1 MNELKNAEDIE
12 VKIANNNSELL
23 DTQKVKETINKG
35 GVDFSNISDNGD
47 DDYIISQYKILSSSG
62 GCDFTLISENKINQN
77 NKNIELSFIET
88 ANNKNNITAKCS
100 LSNGNG
106 NKIICNLDKEIN
118 NYYFLQPYLSS
129 DEKETITIVQK
140 DTNDYLS
147 LQCDL
152 IETSTD
158 QIEKSK
164 KEGGLSTGVI
174 IGIIAGIIFVVIVV
188 AVIIYMVK
196 CGKNKKNDNTNFA
209 SKIKEYPNSSSN
221 IKI

>member
-1 MNELKNAEDIE
+1 MWFFFDFRKFNKSKQIFEISFIEAE
-12 VKIANNNSELL
+12 
-23 DTQKVKETINKG
+23 
-35 GVDFSNISDNGD
+35 
-47 DDYIISQYKILSSSG
+47 
-62 GCDFTLISENKINQN
+62 N
-77 NKNIELSFIET
+77 NKN
-88 ANNKNNITAKCS
+88 KITAKFG
-100 LSNGNG
+100 LSIDFY
-106 NKIICNLDKEIN
+106 NKIVCSIERGIN
-118 NYYFLQPYLSS
+118 NYYLLNPYISS

-140 DTNDYLS
+140 DTNNYLS

-152 IETSTD
+152 TETSTE

-174 IGIIAGIIFVVIVV
+174 IGIVAGIIFVVIVV